1 MLRKL
6 FVHFKTAAL
15 LAVIALYATP
25 ALSARHA
32 YSSNSAPTISGTPPT
47 TATVNVAY
55 KFQPTATDQNGD
67 RIWFSIRNKPTW
79 ATFSSSTGLLSGTP
93 TTAGQHSDIVIS
105 ASDGRK
111 KSSLAAFT
119 ITVAN
124 ATNATNATTVTNR
137 APTISGTPA
146 TSVQAGSAYSF
157 TPTATD
163 ADGDTLGF
171 SISNRPSWATFSTA
185 NGSLNGTPTAAYT
198 HSNIVISV
206 SDGRTSVSLPA
217 FSISVSAASTPT
229 TGNAT
234 LTWAAPTTNTDGSA
248 LTDLS
253 GYKIYYGSSPSTL
266 SSVVSVSVGS
276 SSYVVTNLSAG
287 TWYFAMTS
295 LNTAGNESAQSTV
308 VSKTL

>member
-6 FVHFKTAAL
+6 LSHFKAAVL
-15 LAVIALYATP
+15 LVTFALYATP
-25 ALSARHA
+25 ALPAR
-32 YSSNSAPTISGTPPT
+32 SGNSAPTISGTPPT

-55 KFQPTATDQNGD
+55 KFQPTATDRNGD
-67 RIWFSIRNKPTW
+67 RISFSIRNKPAW

-93 TTAGQHSDIVIS
+93 ATARQYPNIIIS

-111 KSSLAAFT
+111 KSSLPAFT
-119 ITVAN
+119 ITVA
-124 ATNATNATTVTNR
+124 NATTVTNR
-137 APTISGTPA
+137 APTIGGTPA

-157 TPTATD
+157 TPTAAD
-163 ADGDTLGF
+163 ADGDALGF

-185 NGSLNGTPTAAYT
+185 NGSLKGTPTTAGTY
-198 HSNIVISV
+198 SKIVISV
-206 SDGRTSVSLPA
+206 NDGKTSASLPE

-253 GYKIYYGSSPSTL
+253 GYKIYYGSSSSTL
-266 SSVVSVSVGS
+266 SSVVTVSVGS
-276 SSYVVTNLSAG
+276 SSYVITNLSAG

-295 LNTAGNESAQSTV
+295 FNAAGTESAQSAA